1 MEKTKFIDV
10 EKVIA
15 ERNPSVLKWMPRPVL
30 SYLKNMMHQEEMN
43 DFLELHKDKK
53 DHEFCQAVV
62 DYMNLTIEV
71 IGLEKIPTD
80 ERIVLVMN
88 HPLGGMDAMI
98 LITALQERRKDLK
111 FIVNDLLMA
120 LTNMSGMF
128 VGVNKI
134 GNQKSGTRER
144 IYDLF
149 ESDDCVCVFPAG
161 LVSRKV
167 NGVIQD
173 LEWKKTFVTNAKKF
187 NRKVIPIYI
196 EGHLSK
202 FFYNLSNFRSKLG
215 IKVNLEM
222 LYLSNEMFKQSG
234 RHIKFVVGDAID
246 PAILYNAEKTEHE
259 IAQEIRGIVYDL
271 SNVE

>member
-1 MEKTKFIDV
+1 MEKEKFIDI

-15 ERNPSVLKWMPRPVL
+15 EKNPSVLKWMPKVTL
-30 SYLKNMMHQEEMN
+30 NYLKNIIHQDEIN
-43 DFLELHKDKK
+43 DFLELHKDKQ
-53 DHEFCQAVV
+53 DEEFCQAVV
-62 DYMNLTIEV
+62 DYMNLSIEV
-71 IGLEKIPTD
+71 VGLEKIPTD

-98 LITALQERRKDLK
+98 LITALNGRRNDLK
-111 FIVNDLLMA
+111 FIVNDILMN

-128 VGVNKI
+128 VGVNKV
-134 GNQKSGTRER
+134 GTQKFGTRER
-144 IYDLF
+144 IYELF

-161 LVSRKV
+161 LVSRKL

-173 LEWKKTFVTNAKKF
+173 LEWKKTFVTNARKF
-187 NRKVIPIYI
+187 DRKVIPIHI
-196 EGHLSK
+196 EGHLSN
-202 FFYNLSNFRSKLG
+202 FFYNFSNLRRKLG

-246 PAILYNAEKTEHE
+246 PAILYNAEKSEHE
-259 IAQEIRGIVYDL
+259 IAQEIRGIVYNL
-271 SNVE
+271 SNAE